1 MVEQSTSQI
10 SGVIAAAGLL
20 LPPAPKPT
28 RTCEHRL
35 EGPRHDQTRPS
46 IAYKRS

>member
-28 RTCEHRL
+28 
-35 EGPRHDQTRPS
+35 
-46 IAYKRS
+46 

>member
-20 LPPAPKPT
+20 LPPAPKST
-28 RTCEHRL
+28 RTCEHRPG
-35 EGPRHDQTRPS
+35 GPRGPHT
-46 IAYKRS
+46 

>member
-28 RTCEHRL
+28 RTCEHRPG
-35 EGPRHDQTRPS
+35 GPRGPHT
-46 IAYKRS
+46 